1 MNRLGPRLGR
11 SGLSGGGGDTCGGSG
26 MGDMSGVGR
35 DDWSGSV
42 AGAESAGCAC
52 SLVAAVA
59 VVGVAAVVAVA
70 VAAVAVA
77 EVGAVE
83 SPPPPNSYAAVACL
97 SRATGSETDLVI
109 MSGAAEGGG
118 RSGGRSLSLER

>member
-59 VVGVAAVVAVA
+59 VVGVAAV
-70 VAAVAVA
+70 AVA

-83 SPPPPNSYAAVACL
+83 GPPPPNSYAAVACL

-118 RSGGRSLSLER
+118 KSGGRSLSLER

>member
-1 MNRLGPRLGR
+1 
-11 SGLSGGGGDTCGGSG
+11 

-42 AGAESAGCAC
+42 AGAESADCAC
-52 SLVAAVA
+52 SLVVAVVVAVA
-59 VVGVAAVVAVA
+59 VVGVA
-70 VAAVAVA
+70 AVA

>member
-1 MNRLGPRLGR
+1 
-11 SGLSGGGGDTCGGSG
+11 

-70 VAAVAVA
+70 VVAVAVAAAVA

>member
-1 MNRLGPRLGR
+1 
-11 SGLSGGGGDTCGGSG
+11 

-52 SLVAAVA
+52 SLVVAVAVA

-70 VAAVAVA
+70 VAAAVA
-77 EVGAVE
+77 DVGAVE
-83 SPPPPNSYAAVACL
+83 GPPPPNSYAAVACL